1 MLIPCSKSKEST
13 HGLWK
18 RREWQ
23 RWLLYN
29 GRIHSKAKVFSE
41 VDANNGFWYVQL
53 NNDSGFLTT
62 FGTQRGRL
70 VYRLVRMPFGI
81 SPAPEELQRLLNTAL
96 GGLQRVVTIFD
107 YILINGVGET
117 NMRTPSKTMSGS

>member
-1 MLIPCSKSKEST
+1 
-13 HGLWK
+13 
-18 RREWQ
+18 
-23 RWLLYN
+23 
-29 GRIHSKAKVFSE
+29 
-41 VDANNGFWYVQL
+41 
-53 NNDSGFLTT
+53 
-62 FGTQRGRL
+62 
-70 VYRLVRMPFGI
+70 MPFGI